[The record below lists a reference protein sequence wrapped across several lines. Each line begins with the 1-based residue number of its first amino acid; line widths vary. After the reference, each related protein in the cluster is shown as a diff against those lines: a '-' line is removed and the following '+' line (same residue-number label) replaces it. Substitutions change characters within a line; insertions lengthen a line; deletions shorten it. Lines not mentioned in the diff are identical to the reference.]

1 MSNLVVDASVSA
13 VWIIED
19 ENHPVADLALEAVYD
34 NNVIVPQ
41 LWHYEIRNVLLVAE
55 RRGRVR
61 QGHLSRYIV
70 AINRLPIRTDENP
83 DLDTVMALAREH
95 NLTFYDAVYLEV
107 ALRRSAELAT
117 LDRSLAKAA
126 EAEEVSVWLSVLE
139 VLRRFEVDGL
149 RD

>member
-83 DLDTVMALAREH
+83 DLDTVMALARKH
-95 NLTFYDAVYLEV
+95 DLTFYDAV
-107 ALRRSAELAT
+107 
-117 LDRSLAKAA
+117 
-126 EAEEVSVWLSVLE
+126 
-139 VLRRFEVDGL
+139 
-149 RD
+149 

>member
-83 DLDTVMALAREH
+83 DLDTVMALARKH

-117 LDRSLAKAA
+117 LDRSLARAA
-126 EAEEVSVWLSVLE
+126 EAEEVSVVA
-139 VLRRFEVDGL
+139 
-149 RD
+149 